1 MSRRQHKHLRTY
13 NLLYWSSC
21 VWDQVTV
28 SHFLFYFNN
37 ISLVFCIHFHFPW
50 KIICE
55 CFQLSSHLLPVPLL
69 SSVNILSQSTP
80 CPCSILPI
88 GYMLLQYVFPVRLQV
103 WFSFFIDSRYF
114 FYIVS
119 VKQNSLLV
127 CPSCFS
133 ASHTASPD
141 IIRYVSS
148 LIALCILSSG
158 DSAVNN

>member
-1 MSRRQHKHLRTY
+1 MSGTRS
-13 NLLYWSSC
+13 LLVISC
-21 VWDQVTV
+21 
-28 SHFLFYFNN
+28 FIL
-37 ISLVFCIHFHFPW
+37 IILSLVFCIHFHFPW

-88 GYMLLQYVFPVRLQV
+88 GYVLLQYVFPVGLV
-103 WFSFFIDSRYF
+103 FLLYWLTLF

-127 CPSCFS
+127 YPSCFS
-133 ASHTASPD
+133 AGHTASPD

-148 LIALCILSSG
+148 LIALCIFIYFIRWFCCEQLE
-158 DSAVNN
+158 